1 MKKTIT
7 KITAAV
13 IIIAAIICFYAFR
26 LNRFFNYENITKV
39 KEVIL
44 GFGWFAPF
52 ILYILYI
59 VFNLLILPTMFFNI
73 FAGYLY
79 GIGWGYLL
87 SITGMSI
94 GMICSFYAARYLFQD
109 DFHKKFG
116 DSKIVSE
123 INRWTKKRPLLTVIF
138 FRIFFI
144 FPYNMQN
151 VAYGLT
157 KISAK
162 DYIIGSIIG
171 VAPITF
177 GHVMIGVLIEH
188 AAMDSASVKNVMM
201 WVGLIIAIV
210 ASIFFTSLLVR
221 RMFNKKNETVINDT
235 AADNA
240 VKEQING

>member
-1 MKKTIT
+1 M
-7 KITAAV
+7 
-13 IIIAAIICFYAFR
+13 F
-26 LNRFFNYENITKV
+26 LRFSPQSFQ
-39 KEVIL
+39 EVIL

-123 INRWTKKRPLLTVIF
+123 INRWTKKRPLLTVVDMTYCKLAIHL
-138 FRIFFI
+138 
-144 FPYNMQN
+144 YN
-151 VAYGLT
+151 
-157 KISAK
+157 KS
-162 DYIIGSIIG
+162 
-171 VAPITF
+171 
-177 GHVMIGVLIEH
+177 
-188 AAMDSASVKNVMM
+188 
-201 WVGLIIAIV
+201 
-210 ASIFFTSLLVR
+210 
-221 RMFNKKNETVINDT
+221 
-235 AADNA
+235 
-240 VKEQING
+240 